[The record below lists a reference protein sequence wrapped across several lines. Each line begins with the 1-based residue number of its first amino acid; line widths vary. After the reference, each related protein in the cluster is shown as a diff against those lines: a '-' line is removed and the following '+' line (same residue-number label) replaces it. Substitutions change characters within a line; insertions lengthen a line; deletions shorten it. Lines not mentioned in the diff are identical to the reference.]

1 MFWIQR
7 RWSIVQQILR
17 MKRINKCCC
26 AWGRPSH
33 AAKMSLLRQTSG
45 MVSVNHEMASYYG
58 CFSWWWWWWWNDM
71 SMRGSVDLQAK
82 SENDHPTQLCRAM
95 GCPIYRRI
103 YIRSTDHNCT
113 CTVISGLFCF
123 IPRKSWIVVS
133 GQCHKKDASC
143 TFELHACS
151 SHDHL
156 VLFLTRTILLF
167 ILQIIY

>member
-1 MFWIQR
+1 
-7 RWSIVQQILR
+7 
-17 MKRINKCCC
+17 
-26 AWGRPSH
+26 
-33 AAKMSLLRQTSG
+33 
-45 MVSVNHEMASYYG
+45 
-58 CFSWWWWWWWNDM
+58 M

-167 ILQIIY
+167 ILQIIYYYNNNYYNNILLYIKEPDEEKTKRNTCSGSRNQQEEAEETRRS